1 MNMKRRKEK
10 KDHGQPARVKTRSVR
25 TSNNA
30 CLNQFYARVL
40 FFTFCCY
47 STVAIFWRLQYGY
60 YPAPVK
66 DPINYDMSV
75 RVITATWVEGRIENV
90 EKVINQVKKSLPED
104 KIKIHPAVRGK
115 ETIYPPG
122 PGLVPQY
129 EFGHMNGMS
138 EPWVHQNLG
147 KWGIQMSMIQV
158 LHEWYMDVL
167 QNGNRPIEEY
177 VLITLEDDVKIE
189 DDFIEKVKEELNS
202 LPPSWDSANMGMCM
216 HPGVALPLWSN
227 RVSSWIPPR
236 VSDLFSNTHALAWSF
251 KGVRNFIYALP
262 INVYAWDMFNAW
274 LIFSSQ
280 LETYTFCPAIAT
292 FTCPSGGD
300 CKKKK
305 DRSASVIDAE
315 NKLVKKDAVEDR
327 IDENF
332 YGSGRGKV
340 PWPMTEYML
349 SELALL
355 IFLVLLVTC
364 LLRRIKRR
372 IHMLLLHKAG
382 GRCLAGGGIDSNGR
396 YELVQTEVQMA
407 SSDDSE

>member
-10 KDHGQPARVKTRSVR
+10 KEHGQIIRVKTRSVR

-30 CLNQFYARVL
+30 CLNQFYSRVL
-40 FFTFCCY
+40 LFTFCCY
-47 STVAIFWRLQYGY
+47 STVAILWRLQYGY

-75 RVITATWVEGRIENV
+75 RVITATWVEGRINNV
-90 EKVINQVKKSLPED
+90 EKVINQVRKSLPAD

-115 ETIYPPG
+115 ETINSAG
-122 PGLVPQY
+122 PGHISQY

-147 KWGIQMSMIQV
+147 KWGIQMSMMQV

-177 VLITLEDDVKIE
+177 VLITLEDDVKLDE
-189 DDFIEKVKEELNS
+189 DFIEKVKEELNS

-216 HPGVALPLWSN
+216 HPGVALPLWNN
-227 RVSSWIPPR
+227 RVASWIPPR
-236 VSDLFSNTHALAWSF
+236 VSDMFSNTHALAWSF
-251 KGVRNFIYALP
+251 KGVRNFIYSLP

-292 FTCPSGGD
+292 YTCPSGGD
-300 CKKKK
+300 CRKKK

-315 NKLVKKDAVEDR
+315 NKLVKKDVGEV
-327 IDENF
+327 IDEDF
-332 YGSGRGKV
+332 YGSGRGQV
-340 PWPMTEYML
+340 PWPMTRYLL
-349 SELALL
+349 SEAALL
-355 IFLVLLVTC
+355 IILMLVVTC

-372 IHMLLLHKAG
+372 LQMLMLYSAG
-382 GRCLAGGGIDSNGR
+382 GRCPVGSGIDNNGR
-396 YELVQTEVQMA
+396 YELVQTEVQVA
-407 SSDDSE
+407 SSDNSE